1 MEQILTEVKMSEYIL
16 TKIQTEMDT
25 YEYQCRLRSRRSR
38 CSNHIANIRSTCAG
52 CRAAGWM
59 EILESTE
66 NNVKAEAQPA
76 VAEDTRSDVKEENT
90 DDQKPV
96 IRLPNVIKSE
106 R

>member
-1 MEQILTEVKMSEYIL
+1 MSDYIL
-16 TKIQTEMDT
+16 AKIQKELDT
-25 YEYQCRLRSRRSR
+25 YEYQSQLRSRRSR
-38 CSNHIANIRSTCAG
+38 CDDHVANIRSNCAG

-59 EILESTE
+59 EILESME
-66 NNVKAEAQPA
+66 NNLKTEARPA
-76 VAEDTRSDVKEENT
+76 VAENTRSDVKQENT